1 MIDRHVSALVPSFPT
16 RRQMLMGT
24 AFALTSV
31 SLTAFRAT
39 AQHQQGISHSA
50 ESIHQEPVF
59 KAGRNRVYD
68 ALTDAQQFEKIVQ
81 LSAAMQSMQG
91 VKNVVEIVGAPGGEF
106 SLFGGYITG
115 RNIELVPSER
125 VVQAWRAQSWGVGIY
140 SVARF
145 ELVEQ
150 GAGTKIIFDHTGFPV
165 GQAEHLA
172 QGWRAN
178 YWEPIA
184 KVLAA

>member
-1 MIDRHVSALVPSFPT
+1 
-16 RRQMLMGT
+16 
-24 AFALTSV
+24 
-31 SLTAFRAT
+31 
-39 AQHQQGISHSA
+39 
-50 ESIHQEPVF
+50 
-59 KAGRNRVYD
+59 
-68 ALTDAQQFEKIVQ
+68 
-81 LSAAMQSMQG
+81 MQSMQG
-91 VKNVVEIVGAPGGEF
+91 VKNVVKIVGAPGGEF